1 MHTHHRPSLKQGLK
15 CLTATASLCLSSK
28 CQNNAAKKCT
38 SCLSPALKPSTA
50 PHGSQAKVLTPVKPT
65 GVSPFPSFQPY
76 LLLITFHLLVLH
88 TPPIPNCLQF
98 HELLMWFQTATSSS
112 YFSPCFK
119 CLSTLSPH
127 LHPSFTF
134 QLTDQLVSEAFSDYS
149 ASASNRTDLSSLC
162 PHCFQCQK
170 FSRALC
176 YTDPIRLA

>member
-1 MHTHHRPSLKQGLK
+1 M
-15 CLTATASLCLSSK
+15 
-28 CQNNAAKKCT
+28 
-38 SCLSPALKPSTA
+38 
-50 PHGSQAKVLTPVKPT
+50 
-65 GVSPFPSFQPY
+65 
-76 LLLITFHLLVLH
+76 LH

-134 QLTDQLVSEAFSDYS
+134 QLTDQLVSEAFCDYS

-162 PHCFQCQK
+162 PHRFQGQK

-176 YTDPIRLA
+176 YSDPISLAWCLPIRLFHWQQHSLWTNTYDLPVVGAMAKYWRSGKGRQNNLCPHNFFTVTK